1 MIRADLVPH
10 IDFHKGYWFKSN
22 ISDWYYFKE
31 QKRPYTIPEYF
42 NYSLLDKE
50 LLSLIIFLHK
60 KNIPTTPS
68 CSGHFFPE
76 EYFIELYQKIKIEE
90 HLIRSV
96 GLELKNIE
104 TQEIINFKD
113 KNYRFTY
120 PQRSFTKLAQPYS
133 KQGIL
138 GVLGD
143 FSYIKDIKGLDI
155 QYIDGITLFLS
166 QKNTDS
172 IWKNLENSINSIW
185 NN

>member
-31 QKRPYTIPEYF
+31 QKRPYIIPEYF

-50 LLSLIIFLHK
+50 LLSLVIFLHK

-143 FSYIKDIKGLDI
+143 FSYIHT
-155 QYIDGITLFLS
+155 IDGLTISRDGDITLFHALEGS
-166 QKNTDS
+166 SEVWLELENTFRS
-172 IWKNLENSINSIW
+172 IWKH
-185 NN
+185 

>member
-90 HLIRSV
+90 HLIKST
-96 GLELKNIE
+96 GLKLKNIE
-104 TQEIINFKD
+104 TQEIINFQD
-113 KNYRFTY
+113 ENYRFIY

-138 GVLGD
+138 GVMGD
-143 FSYIKDIKGLDI
+143 FSYIDR
-155 QYIDGITLFLS
+155 IDGLSVSRDGDITLFHALEGS
-166 QKNTDS
+166 LEVWLELENAFRS
-172 IWKNLENSINSIW
+172 IWKH
-185 NN
+185 